1 MTVRFKK
8 GRARSP
14 VCYPS
19 ARAISITLTIKLKST
34 IINIS
39 YRPLFCLRK
48 GDSMEVSV
56 QLEVNATK
64 EAVWS
69 VISDIEHSAENIRGI
84 ESIEVLE
91 KPAHGL
97 VGLKWREKRIMFGK
111 EAYET
116 MWITEAEENSHYQ
129 TRAESHGAVY
139 ISRLSVED
147 KDGGC
152 ILTMGFK
159 GEAQTLGAKIS
170 DVIFSGMMKKSTE
183 KALYED
189 LEDIKKVAEAR

>member
-1 MTVRFKK
+1 
-8 GRARSP
+8 
-14 VCYPS
+14 
-19 ARAISITLTIKLKST
+19 
-34 IINIS
+34 
-39 YRPLFCLRK
+39 
-48 GDSMEVSV
+48 MEVSV
-56 QLEVNATK
+56 KLAINATK

-69 VISDIEHSAENIRGI
+69 VISDIENSAQTIRGI
-84 ESIEVLE
+84 ETIEVLE

-116 MWITEAEENSHYQ
+116 MWVTEAEENSHYQ

-139 ISRLSVED
+139 ISRLSIEENGD
-147 KDGGC
+147 GC
-152 ILTMGFK
+152 ILSMGFK

-170 DVIFSGMMKKSTE
+170 DIIFSGMMKKSTE